1 MLCKDKTIV
10 PDMQDLTHNLGLKMK
25 SFPVIP
31 SSLSSCFKLLVL
43 SCMRKIQEVSWM
55 RGGLFQEACH
65 VYLHEQMIVFSSSVH
80 YPLDKFFLAVA
91 SFHEAGV
98 DS

>member
-1 MLCKDKTIV
+1 M
-10 PDMQDLTHNLGLKMK
+10 G
-25 SFPVIP
+25 SYAFPVIS

-65 VYLHEQMIVFSSSVH
+65 VYLHEQVLMFCSTIH
-80 YPLDKFFLAVA
+80 YPFYEFLLAVA
-91 SFHEAGV
+91 SFHEARV
-98 DS
+98 DA